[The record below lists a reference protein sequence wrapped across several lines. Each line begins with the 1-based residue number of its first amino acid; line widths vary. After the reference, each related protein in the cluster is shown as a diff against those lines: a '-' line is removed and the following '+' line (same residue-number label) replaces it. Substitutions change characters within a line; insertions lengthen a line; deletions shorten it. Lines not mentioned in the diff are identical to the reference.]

1 MKFEPIIEAAN
12 ESIQLM
18 KDLSQDEETLGRID
32 SMADTITRS
41 IEQGG
46 KVLICGNGGSGC
58 DAQHFAEE
66 LTGRFRKDRKAL
78 PAIAVMDSAHITC
91 VANDFGYDAIF
102 SRSIDALGKK
112 GDVLIGL
119 STSGNSPN
127 VRGAILKAKE
137 LEMAT
142 IALLGRDGGR
152 TKGLSR
158 IELIV
163 PGKFSDR
170 IQEVHMFILHL
181 LCELIERRMFPEN
194 Y

>member
-1 MKFEPIIEAAN
+1 MKPIVDAAY
-12 ESIQLM
+12 ESIGLM
-18 KDLSQDEETLGRID
+18 TDLAQNQETLSKIG
-32 SMADTITRS
+32 SMADTITHS
-41 IEQGG
+41 VEQGG

-102 SRSIDALGKK
+102 SRSIEALGKK

-127 VRGAILKAKE
+127 IRQAILKAN
-137 LEMAT
+137 EMEMIT

-152 TKGLSR
+152 TKDLSH

-181 LCELIERRMFPEN
+181 LCELVERRMFPEN

>member
-127 VRGAILKAKE
+127 VRGAILKANE